1 MAWIC
6 SVGVWLVGLKLS
18 QQLRVPDLRRVLT
31 PLGNATL
38 YVCMGT

>member
-1 MAWIC
+1 MLIIIR
-6 SVGVWLVGLKLS
+6 SINLLNLI
-18 QQLRVPDLRRVLT
+18 LRVPDLRRVLT